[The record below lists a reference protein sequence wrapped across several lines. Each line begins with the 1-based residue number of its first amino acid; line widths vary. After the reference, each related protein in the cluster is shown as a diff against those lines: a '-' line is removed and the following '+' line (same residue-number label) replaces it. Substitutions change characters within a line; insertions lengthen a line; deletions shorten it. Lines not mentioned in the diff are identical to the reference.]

1 MLAPQTNIKEAYM
14 YGQDDEQKFI
24 QNMSLFYSNLFV
36 NHLQLIESKEDLRS
50 HLVDAFEYMLNISE
64 VEETE
69 IFKIC
74 LELWNHI
81 VADLYRQN
89 QELNYNMLAHN
100 VDITQR
106 NIFYAP
112 ILSRV
117 ICVFSWWCQF
127 NTISA

>member
-1 MLAPQTNIKEAYM
+1 M

-24 QNMSLFYSNLFV
+24 QNMSLFYSNLFM
-36 NHLQLIESKEDLRS
+36 NHLSLIETKDALRV
-50 HLVDAFEYMLNISE
+50 HLNDAFEYMLNISE

-100 VDITQR
+100 IDIAHR
-106 NIFYAP
+106 NAFYAP

-117 ICVFSWWCQF
+117 SPIPVSRGVVNCCRFGFS
-127 NTISA
+127 